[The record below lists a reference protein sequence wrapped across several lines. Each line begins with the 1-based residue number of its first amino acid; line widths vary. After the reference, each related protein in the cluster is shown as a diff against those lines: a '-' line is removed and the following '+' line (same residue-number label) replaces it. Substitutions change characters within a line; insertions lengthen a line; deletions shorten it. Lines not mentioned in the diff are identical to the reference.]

1 MRCITVTI
9 VLILKI
15 NLLFALNIEEQ
26 KIYGLKNNSS
36 DLNII
41 SSTDIN
47 IFDKIM
53 NDFSKINPDLS
64 VKYTVAS
71 TKDIFETINTG
82 TDEYDVVMS
91 SAMDLQIKLS
101 NDGLTHTFESTNT
114 KLIPEW
120 ASWKNEIYGF
130 AIEPVVMVISKDFFS
145 KNSLTVPINRRDFLS
160 LLKSRESLF
169 KNKLITYDINTSGAG
184 YLFATQDARESDIFW
199 RLTEI
204 MGNLNTELTCCTGQM
219 LDLLDNG
226 EMAVAYNVL
235 GSYANSRMND
245 NDLIKI
251 IYPEDYTNLLLRTLL
266 IPNNSKNKDNAE
278 NFVDFLLSENNQ
290 VTLEDKSGLPSIFSK
305 DIIENYNSKP
315 IRLDTGLLVFLDN
328 LKRKQFL
335 SEWNSAISQ

>member
-1 MRCITVTI
+1 MRCFTVTI

-15 NLLFALNIEEQ
+15 NILFALNIEEQ
-26 KIYGLKNNSS
+26 KIYGLKKNTS

-82 TDEYDVVMS
+82 TEEYDVVMS

-101 NDGLTHTFESTNT
+101 NDGLTHNFESINT

-290 VTLEDKSGLPSIFSK
+290 VTLENKSGLPSIFSK

>member
-1 MRCITVTI
+1 
-9 VLILKI
+9 
-15 NLLFALNIEEQ
+15 
-26 KIYGLKNNSS
+26 
-36 DLNII
+36 
-41 SSTDIN
+41 
-47 IFDKIM
+47 
-53 NDFSKINPDLS
+53 
-64 VKYTVAS
+64 
-71 TKDIFETINTG
+71 
-82 TDEYDVVMS
+82 
-91 SAMDLQIKLS
+91 
-101 NDGLTHTFESTNT
+101 
-114 KLIPEW
+114 
-120 ASWKNEIYGF
+120 
-130 AIEPVVMVISKDFFS
+130 
-145 KNSLTVPINRRDFLS
+145 
-160 LLKSRESLF
+160 
-169 KNKLITYDINTSGAG
+169 
-184 YLFATQDARESDIFW
+184 
-199 RLTEI
+199 
-204 MGNLNTELTCCTGQM
+204 M

>member
-101 NDGLTHTFESTNT
+101 NDGLTHTFEGTNT
-114 KLIPEW
+114 QLIPEW

-145 KNSLTVPINRRDFLS
+145 KNSLKVPINRRDFLS

-278 NFVDFLLSENNQ
+278 NYVDFLLSENNQ
-290 VTLEDKSGLPSIFSK
+290 VTLENKSGLPSIFSK

>member
-1 MRCITVTI
+1 LRCITVTI

-82 TDEYDVVMS
+82 TDGYDVVMS

-101 NDGLTHTFESTNT
+101 NDGLTHTFESSNT

-145 KNSLTVPINRRDFLS
+145 KNSLKVPINRRDFLS

>member
-82 TDEYDVVMS
+82 TDGYDVVMS

-130 AIEPVVMVISKDFFS
+130 AIEPVVMVISKDFFF
-145 KNSLTVPINRRDFLS
+145 KNSLKVPVNRRDFLS

>member
-1 MRCITVTI
+1 M
-9 VLILKI
+9 
-15 NLLFALNIEEQ
+15 NIEEQ
-26 KIYGLKNNSS
+26 KIYGLKNNSI

>member
-145 KNSLTVPINRRDFLS
+145 KNSLKVPINRRDFLS